1 MDRLEVSTDVHLPPE
16 EVYEFLV
23 DFPRYARYSTH
34 LEAVEQHGDGTP
46 GTEYEL
52 VFSWWILS
60 YTARSKVTAVDP
72 PERIDWRTVKDI
84 DARGHWR
91 IETLADE
98 AGEETAEHEQ
108 SGETDTSRV
117 YFVVEYDR
125 STARRDAITLPRF
138 ISFDTV
144 LDRITARLKSEATTV
159 VERVVADLEGEQREV
174 DLRVNRT
181 SA

>member
-1 MDRLEVSTDVHLPPE
+1 MDRLEVSTDVYLPAK

-34 LEAVEQHGDGTP
+34 LEAVEQHGDGSP

-52 VFSWWILS
+52 VFSWWVLS
-60 YTARSKVTAVDP
+60 YTARSRVTGVDP

-91 IETLADE
+91 IEALTDSDVTEDE
-98 AGEETAEHEQ
+98 RP
-108 SGETDTSRV
+108 GETVTSRV

-125 STARRDAITLPRF
+125 SSARRDAVKLPRF

-144 LDRITARLKSEATTV
+144 LDRITAKLKSEATTV
-159 VERVVADLEGEQREV
+159 VERVVADLEGEEREV

-181 SA
+181 SSP